1 VRRVHMVD
9 VAMNEVRSAPSIM
22 RAACTGVLLSL
33 MLAVGGHCVQ
43 MLELCLHHLSDC
55 DGPA

>member
-1 VRRVHMVD
+1 VVD
-9 VAMNEVRSAPSIM
+9 VVMNKVRSVPLIV

-33 MLAVGGHCVQ
+33 MLAVGGHRVQ